1 MQQLPLGVRLHDR
14 ATYASFLTGANA
26 QALVVL
32 RGMEDGRGG
41 MLWLHGP
48 TGSGKSHLLQAWCAD
63 RRGSAYLPL
72 AQLRELGPAVLEGAD
87 RLSGV
92 ALDDAGIVAGEDFW
106 EEALFRLYNDCDAAQ
121 VPLVIGD
128 AAPAS
133 ASPWRLADL
142 RSRFGAIVHLALQG
156 LDEAGQRAA
165 LQLHAAQRGLELP
178 EEAAQYM
185 QRRFPRDMHSL
196 YALLDRL
203 DAAALREQRR
213 LTVPF
218 IRQVTGGSP

>member
-14 ATYASFLTGANA
+14 ATYASFLAFANE
-26 QALVVL
+26 QALAAL
-32 RGMEDGRGG
+32 RGLEGG
-41 MLWLHGP
+41 HGGALWLHGP

-63 RRGSAYLPL
+63 RQGRAFLPL
-72 AQLRELGPAVLEGAD
+72 AQLHELGPSLLEGAD
-87 RLSGV
+87 RLAGV
-92 ALDDAGIVAGEDFW
+92 AIDDAGVVAGEHAW
-106 EEALFRLYNDCDAAQ
+106 EEALFRLYNDCEAAQ

-128 AAPAS
+128 AAPS
-133 ASPWRLADL
+133 SGSPWRLADL
-142 RSRFGAIVHLALQG
+142 RSRFGAMVHVTLRA

-213 LTVPF
+213 LTIPF
-218 IRQVTGGSP
+218 IRQVTGGST